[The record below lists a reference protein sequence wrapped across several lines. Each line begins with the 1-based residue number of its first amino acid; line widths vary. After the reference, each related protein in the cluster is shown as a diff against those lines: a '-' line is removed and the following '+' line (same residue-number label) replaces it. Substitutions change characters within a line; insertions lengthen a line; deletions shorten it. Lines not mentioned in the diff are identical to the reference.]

1 MCSGDG
7 EETSASLDDMVALP
21 TGEALFGK
29 ASDREAGLTI
39 FFMSYIRL
47 VTTFMQTVL
56 ACRTKRWQNL
66 ACPPVHVEKALRHL
80 FQFPSSPDSLPLDV
94 LA

>member
-1 MCSGDG
+1 MYFGDG
-7 EETSASLDDMVALP
+7 EESPASLDDMVALP

-47 VTTFMQTVL
+47 VTTFMQIVL

-66 ACPPVHVEKALRHL
+66 ACPRFTWKRH
-80 FQFPSSPDSLPLDV
+80 FGTCFSSLPHRTIYHWTC
-94 LA
+94 